1 MLDKDRVVE
10 IIRKYCSQ
18 NQDIVAV
25 YLFGSLARGTFNQ
38 NSDVDI
44 ALMLN
49 PNLDK
54 LEAFD
59 LKLEI
64 ALDLEKS
71 LGVEVDVVIFSN
83 ADLRLKHQI
92 IKGDLIIGKNNKLRV
107 REESKAVTQY
117 LDMRYFYDQYEEQ
130 AGKEFTHG

>member
-1 MLDKDRVVE
+1 MIDKDRVVE

-54 LEAFD
+54 V
-59 LKLEI
+59 K
-64 ALDLEKS
+64 AL
-71 LGVEVDVVIFSN
+71 I
-83 ADLRLKHQI
+83 
-92 IKGDLIIGKNNKLRV
+92 
-107 REESKAVTQY
+107 
-117 LDMRYFYDQYEEQ
+117 
-130 AGKEFTHG
+130 